1 MPAIEKIISWAQDL
15 PEWQADAV
23 RRFLEQGDLTAS
35 DKNELYQLLKAEFEI
50 DTTSIAPHPP
60 HIGSIAGTASTSTPI
75 LLQRI
80 SDINNVSAIEDG
92 ASIPF
97 GHTGVT
103 VIYGENGSGKSS
115 YARILKKACRA
126 RDTKDKILPNVFSE
140 EDTGPASA
148 TIRITQDLTR
158 DIDLPWVD
166 GEQSDRRLSSVS
178 FFDSRCARVIV
189 DEKNDATYIP
199 YGCEVFDALGELVTN
214 FKARLENEKPP
225 TKIPNSDSILDHTE
239 SAIFLKNIN
248 RNTKATEI
256 KVACGWEETD
266 DSQLESMV
274 SRLASSSSKGLLKE
288 SQRVQ
293 TIAERTRFLL
303 SGIKTAQAT
312 LNTQLISR
320 INETLVDIRAKQKAV
335 SIAANNDLRNE
346 KLKVGDSDEW
356 KQLYTAAKHYSE
368 KIAYPE
374 SDFPRTELEDLCV
387 LCHQNIDEDTKERL
401 KKFKSFM
408 ENKSG
413 QALQRTIE
421 TLNTTVASVN
431 TTIVPQAADYGN
443 VLDELAAADR
453 KLVENALKDL
463 QNLKDELGK
472 TTAETKSVDI
482 KPLAKEVS
490 PPWKS

>member
-1 MPAIEKIISWAQDL
+1 M
-15 PEWQADAV
+15 
-23 RRFLEQGDLTAS
+23 
-35 DKNELYQLLKAEFEI
+35 
-50 DTTSIAPHPP
+50 
-60 HIGSIAGTASTSTPI
+60 
-75 LLQRI
+75 LQRI

-266 DSQLESMV
+266 DSQL
-274 SRLASSSSKGLLKE
+274 A
-288 SQRVQ
+288 
-293 TIAERTRFLL
+293 IAERTRFLL

-472 TTAETKSVDI
+472 TTAETKSVDC
-482 KPLAKEVS
+482 LLYTS
-490 PPWKS
+490 PSPRD